1 MHYLFSHKQTTS
13 RWWPWLY
20 TSPTSS
26 FSQCNHSSFKLIVF
40 LTVFPILGHQRI
52 AGLSL
57 GPSLWASRVLPCD
70 WQKWGVTKA
79 PGGLTTWTGNRATAN
94 VTRGGDLLTNTLSR
108 VKRLKTWTEENC
120 QSTIPANDPFQRQ
133 QWLAML
139 VVECGPLSL
148 ICSVSTG
155 KLLSFTNLKHKMK

>member
-26 FSQCNHSSFKLIVF
+26 FSQCNHLSFKLIVF

-94 VTRGGDLLTNTLSR
+94 VTRGETCLPTHFPGWSDSKRERKKTANQRSLQMTHFKGNSGWPCLLWSVDRYLSY
-108 VKRLKTWTEENC
+108 VLSVLENYC
-120 QSTIPANDPFQRQ
+120 PSPI
-133 QWLAML
+133 
-139 VVECGPLSL
+139 
-148 ICSVSTG
+148 
-155 KLLSFTNLKHKMK
+155 